1 MTEDREAAV
10 ICMDPVFARTV
21 LPERLRR
28 TLGESV
34 ELLPDLAPAEL
45 SGDRRTA
52 ASRASL
58 ARAGL
63 IVSGWG
69 CPPLDRAVLEAAPR
83 LRAVVHAAGSVRQL
97 VTEAAWERG
106 IVVSS
111 AADAN
116 AEPVAEFTY
125 AVIVLAGK
133 GAWRAAAGYRQACWD
148 DGPRV
153 GCDGRTVGVIGASRI
168 GRRVVERLTRSPAGY
183 RVLLADPLTTPQDAS
198 ALGAELVSLDE
209 LCRRSS
215 IVSVHAPELPETRHL
230 LNAARLALVPDGGT
244 VINTARGSI
253 VDTEALTRE
262 CRTGRLSAWLDVT
275 SPEPLPAAHPLFS
288 LPNVF
293 ITPHSAGAQ
302 GSEVERL
309 GQYAVEEVR
318 RFVRGEKLHGEVLCT
333 DMGRVA

>member
-1 MTEDREAAV
+1 MSGDHDAAV
-10 ICMDPVFARTV
+10 ICMDPEFARAV

-28 TLGESV
+28 RLSEAV
-34 ELLPDLAPAEL
+34 DLLPDVTPDALSADRIPA
-45 SGDRRTA
+45 A
-52 ASRASL
+52 ARAVL
-58 ARAGL
+58 ARTRVL
-63 IVSGWG
+63 VSGWG
-69 CPPLDRAVLEAAPR
+69 CPPLGTAVLEAAPR

-97 VTEAAWERG
+97 VTRAAWERG

-116 AEPVAEFTY
+116 ADPVAEFTY

-133 GAWRAAAGYRQACWD
+133 GAWSAAADYRQGGWD
-148 DGPRV
+148 EGRRV

-168 GRRVVERLTRSPAGY
+168 GRRVVARLNRSPAGY
-183 RVLLADPLTTPQDAS
+183 RILLADPCVSAQEVS
-198 ALGAELVSLDE
+198 ALGAEPVPLDE

-215 IVSVHAPELPETRHL
+215 IVSVHAPELPGTRNL
-230 LNAARLALVPDGGT
+230 LDAARLALIPDGGT
-244 VINTARGSI
+244 LINTARGLL

-275 SPEPLPAAHPLFS
+275 SPEPLPSSHPLFS

-309 GQYAVEEVR
+309 GEYAVEEVR
-318 RFVRGEKLHGEVLCT
+318 RFVGGGKLLGEVT
-333 DMGRVA
+333 PADMARIA